1 MLCIYIELH
10 CTYTVY
16 TNNRCVVYCLLYILV
31 QSQILHLTLHEETR
45 YQFKKY
51 ILFQVMECHKGDIMK
66 WIYSIFR
73 YGNYITVLL
82 ADCITWSF
90 CPPVSIVKDA
100 MESIYSIVQP
110 LLAPW
115 PHFVVSYLISHGAS
129 PPISWSWWYIHH
141 PSPGHA
147 WWYTTPSPGH
157 GATPPHLGPC
167 ASQLLPLLGVSLFTL
182 IFHHQLHT
190 MSDNHQVPLAVITCR
205 VQQPYRLNWLM
216 TPQQQ
221 IASNRRKIIVVT
233 FKIW

>member
-45 YQFKKY
+45 YHFKKIY
-51 ILFQVMECHKGDIMK
+51 PFPGNGVPQGAQSGDIMK

-141 PSPGHA
+141 PSPDLLVM
-147 WWYTTPSPGH
+147 H
-157 GATPPHLGPC
+157 GGTPPHLPVTVLHHPILGLVHLSYCPC
-167 ASQLLPLLGVSLFTL
+167 LVFLSL
-182 IFHHQLHT
+182 H
-190 MSDNHQVPLAVITCR
+190 
-205 VQQPYRLNWLM
+205 
-216 TPQQQ
+216 
-221 IASNRRKIIVVT
+221 
-233 FKIW
+233 